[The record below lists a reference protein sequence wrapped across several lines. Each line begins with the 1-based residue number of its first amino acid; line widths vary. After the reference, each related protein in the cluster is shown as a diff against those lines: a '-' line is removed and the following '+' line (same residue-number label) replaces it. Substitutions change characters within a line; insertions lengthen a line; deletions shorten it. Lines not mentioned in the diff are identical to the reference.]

1 MHTYGIAMYVLWF
14 TILLF
19 VENKLTNLSY

>member
-1 MHTYGIAMYVLWF
+1 MHTYGITMYVLWF